1 MPRDDS
7 KKVAAEIADA
17 LGEKQ
22 HGPRRLVREVVE
34 RCGVDFAR
42 EVLKD
47 TEEVMRLG
55 GMLTAAADRLRTKGG
70 VFFYLAR
77 GRMSDEVRHVIFPPR
92 TVRNRRKPESPAVPP
107 PPDFNWAERI
117 AIVRSLLKEQG
128 EVRTVKITLIGRPGK
143 VETRKETVIL
153 TMSHS
158 AGVPTFPRGVPLPP
172 TTPTLY
178 TVYVAAKQWK
188 RVEAA
193 LKESTEDVLILEGMC
208 AFDPDLQ
215 AVAVYTIKATTKF
228 IEAAKRQDGNG
239 AAETAAPKK
248 SAPVAAAPAAPA
260 PAAPAVDETPLP
272 NIPPGAPAN
281 VAQKLRELHAA
292 AELYRQ
298 KIAALELKPA
308 GQQFGLEMTQKLL
321 KSVED
326 EISSLEAQYA

>member
-1 MPRDDS
+1 MPRDDA

-34 RCGVDFAR
+34 RCGIDFAR
-42 EVLKD
+42 EVLND

-55 GMLTAAADRLRTKGG
+55 GMLTAEADRLRTKGG

-92 TVRNRRKPESPAVPP
+92 TERSKRKPQTTAAPP
-107 PPDFNWAERI
+107 PPEFNWAERLS
-117 AIVRSLLKEQG
+117 IVRALLKNQG

-143 VETRKETVIL
+143 VETRKETVVL

-158 AGVPTFPRGVPLPP
+158 AGVPTFPRGVPHPP
-172 TTPTLY
+172 STPTLY

-208 AFDPDLQ
+208 AFDPELQ

-228 IEAAKRQDGNG
+228 LEAAKRQDGNG
-239 AAETAAPKK
+239 ASQPPVSGRSAEPETAPELPAAPPTLDA
-248 SAPVAAAPAAPA
+248 APEPNIPAAAPA
-260 PAAPAVDETPLP
+260 
-272 NIPPGAPAN
+272 G

-298 KIAALELKPA
+298 KITALELKPS
-308 GQQFGLEMTQKLL
+308 GEQFGLEMTQRLL
-321 KSVED
+321 RNVEE
-326 EISSLEAQYA
+326 EIAALEAQYA

>member
-1 MPRDDS
+1 LPRDDA
-7 KKVAAEIADA
+7 KKAAAEIADA

-92 TVRNRRKPESPAVPP
+92 TVRNRRKPESTPTPP
-107 PPDFNWAERI
+107 QTDFNWAERLP
-117 AIVRSLLKEQG
+117 IVRALLKEQG

-143 VETRKETVIL
+143 VETRKETAIL

-158 AGVPTFPRGVPLPP
+158 AGVPTFPRGVPQPP

-178 TVYVAAKQWK
+178 TVYVATKQWK

-193 LKESTEDVLILEGMC
+193 LKESSEDVLILEGMC

-228 IEAAKRQDGNG
+228 LEAAKRQDGNG
-239 AAETAAPKK
+239 KSETRKAPEQTE
-248 SAPVAAAPAAPA
+248 AAASASPPADIPQ
-260 PAAPAVDETPLP
+260 P
-272 NIPPGAPAN
+272 NIPAAAPAN

-298 KIAALELKPA
+298 RIAALELKPA

-321 KSVED
+321 KNVED

>member
-1 MPRDDS
+1 MPRDDA
-7 KKVAAEIADA
+7 KKAAAEIADA

-34 RCGVDFAR
+34 RCGVPFAR
-42 EVLKD
+42 DVLND
-47 TEEVMRLG
+47 TEEVMRMG
-55 GMLTAAADRLRTKGG
+55 GMLTAEADRLRTKGG

-92 TVRNRRKPESPAVPP
+92 TVRTRRKPESNARPSE
-107 PPDFNWAERI
+107 PDFNWAARI

-128 EVRTVKITLIGRPGK
+128 EARTVKITLIGRPGK

-158 AGVPTFPRGVPLPP
+158 AGTPTFPRGVPLPP
-172 TTPTLY
+172 STPTLY

-188 RVEAA
+188 RVEEA
-193 LKESTEDVLILEGMC
+193 LKESSEDVLILEGMC

-228 IEAAKRQDGNG
+228 IEAAKRQDTNG
-239 AAETAAPKK
+239 TSE
-248 SAPVAAAPAAPA
+248 SPA
-260 PAAPAVDETPLP
+260 PARHAPVEVVEVTPEPTLDEAPQP
-272 NIPPGAPAN
+272 NIPAGAPAN

-298 KIAALELKPA
+298 KINALELKPA

-326 EISSLEAQYA
+326 EIASLEAQYA

>member
-1 MPRDDS
+1 MPRDDA

-22 HGPRRLVREVVE
+22 HGPRRLVREVVD
-34 RCGVDFAR
+34 RCGISFAR
-42 EVLKD
+42 EVLAD

-55 GMLTAAADRLRTKGG
+55 GMLTAEADRLRTKGG

-77 GRMSDEVRHVIFPPR
+77 GRMSDEVRHAIFPPR
-92 TVRNRRKPESPAVPP
+92 TARVKRKSEAPAAPPET
-107 PPDFNWAERI
+107 DFNWAERI
-117 AIVRSLLKEQG
+117 PIVRALLKEQG
-128 EVRTVKITLIGRPGK
+128 EARTVKITLIGRPGK
-143 VETRKETVIL
+143 VEVRKETVIL

-172 TTPTLY
+172 STPTVY

-188 RVEAA
+188 KVDAA
-193 LKESTEDVLILEGMC
+193 LKESTEDLLILEGMC

-228 IEAAKRQDGNG
+228 LEAAKRQDGNG
-239 AAETAAPKK
+239 KVEAAEPAPPAA
-248 SAPVAAAPAAPA
+248 SAEAPA
-260 PAAPAVDETPLP
+260 PVEEEAPAYH
-272 NIPPGAPAN
+272 IPAAAPAN
-281 VAQKLRELHAA
+281 VAHKLRELHAA

-321 KSVED
+321 KNVED
-326 EISSLEAQYA
+326 EISTLEAQYA

>member
-7 KKVAAEIADA
+7 KRVAAEIADA

-22 HGPRRLVREVVE
+22 HGPRRLVREVVD
-34 RCGVDFAR
+34 RCGTDFAR
-42 EVLKD
+42 DVLKD

-55 GMLTAAADRLRTKGG
+55 GMLTAATDRLRTKGG
-70 VFFYLAR
+70 IFFYLAR

-92 TVRNRRKPESPAVPP
+92 TVRNRRKPEAPSAPP
-107 PPDFNWAERI
+107 PPDFNWSERI
-117 AIVRSLLKEQG
+117 AIVRSLLREQG

-172 TTPTLY
+172 TTATLY

-193 LKESTEDVLILEGMC
+193 LKESSEDVLILEGMC

-239 AAETAAPKK
+239 SSADDAEPVRRT
-248 SAPVAAAPAAPA
+248 PVAAAPAPVAP
-260 PAAPAVDETPLP
+260 PPDETPLP
-272 NIPPGAPAN
+272 NIPAGAPAN

-298 KIAALELKPA
+298 KIATLELKPA
-308 GQQFGLEMTQKLL
+308 GQQFGMEMTQKLL
-321 KSVED
+321 KNVED
-326 EISSLEAQYA
+326 EISTLEAQYA